1 MSNNEFKVPEL
12 PTKAKSPIP
21 LKETSDEVAPNGAQV
36 PKLPYKKPE
45 WSALPKKDYSMEIIK
60 NGVII
65 ETFNIPDSEE
75 FIVLGRLPLCN
86 VQMDHPSISRYHAVI
101 QFSNKGMPYLYDLGS
116 AHGTF
121 LNKNVLPPNQYI
133 PLHVG
138 DMIKFGQ
145 STRIYIFQGPNEE
158 EIKKSEEMY
167 EKYQEMKK
175 KKLEELNKKKEE
187 EEDDDDGI
195 SWGFGEDAKEETI
208 EKMEDIRADYKPN
221 ENAFYYKDPK
231 KALRNWLE
239 NRGSEMEFQIAE
251 ETHSHAKLYIAKV
264 VLPLED
270 SYGPVSVTGSGLKK
284 KDAEKE
290 AALNACIK
298 IDQYIGFKAPIREK
312 KNKHNSDDESDNDTF
327 YDRTGQVEK
336 KKKLLKQKKAHK
348 KEEVDTHESLIK
360 KSSII
365 DNQILEIQE
374 EIEEAKKQQL
384 ERSQP
389 KEEEDYDLDNYMNS
403 LNKSLN
409 KKKIRPIHVLNKELE
424 NLKKEKER
432 IIKLLR
438 ITRPNIDV
446 FTLMQQ
452 SNFNSKNEEDK
463 KDIIPINTSENHD
476 STVDEKKDINIKE
489 TSSDSNKEMLISN
502 KRGYDEISKISSSSE
517 NQENKKQKLENE
529 KDNNSDYNNN
539 EKNSNKNNNTEEKIS
554 KKEKKEKNKRK
565 FGPINK
571 ETSELL
577 DNQIKEDIIDWLPP
591 EQRDKEYNNMNAEYG
606 Y

>member
-1 MSNNEFKVPEL
+1 MNNNNEFKVPEL
-12 PTKAKSPIP
+12 PVKKAVSPAKEVNSPDIP
-21 LKETSDEVAPNGAQV
+21 EGAQV
-36 PKLPYKKPE
+36 PKLPYEKPE
-45 WSALPKKDYSMEIIK
+45 WSDIPKNNYSLEVIK

-65 ETFNIPDSEE
+65 ETLNVPKNEE
-75 FIVLGRLPLCN
+75 FIVLGRLPLCD

-101 QFSNKGMPYLYDLGS
+101 QFSDKGMPYIYDLGS

-121 LNKNVLPPNQYI
+121 LNKNVLPPNKYVA
-133 PLHVG
+133 LHVG

-175 KKLEELNKKKEE
+175 KKLEEVNKKKKEE
-187 EEDDDDGI
+187 DEEDEGI
-195 SWGFGEDAKEETI
+195 SWGFGEDAVEDTI
-208 EKMEDIRADYKPN
+208 EKMEDIRPDYKPN

-239 NRGSEMEFQIAE
+239 NRGTEMEFQIAE
-251 ETHSHAKLYIAKV
+251 ETHSHAKLYIAKII
-264 VLPLED
+264 LPIED
-270 SYGPVSVTGSGLKK
+270 SYGQVSVTGSGLKK

-298 IDQYIGFKAPIREK
+298 IDQYIGFKAPVKEK
-312 KNKHNSDDESDNDTF
+312 KNKHDSDDESDNDTF

-336 KKKLLKQKKAHK
+336 RKKLLQQKKSHK

-360 KSSII
+360 KSSDI
-365 DNQILEIQE
+365 DNQILELQQ
-374 EIEEAKKQQL
+374 EIEEAKKQEL
-384 ERSQP
+384 ERSQQ
-389 KEEEDYDLDNYMNS
+389 KQEEDIDLDNYMNS
-403 LNKSLN
+403 LNETLN
-409 KKKIRPIHVLNKELE
+409 KKKLRPLHILNKELE

-438 ITRPNIDV
+438 ITRPNFDI
-446 FTLMQQ
+446 FSIMQQ
-452 SNFNSKNEEDK
+452 NKSEESK
-463 KDIIPINTSENHD
+463 KDNNLEINKPKDNDSMINKKQETIVNEKEKIII
-476 STVDEKKDINIKE
+476 
-489 TSSDSNKEMLISN
+489 NKENN
-502 KRGYDEISKISSSSE
+502 KREYEETKDL
-517 NQENKKQKLENE
+517 NTQLNKKQKIIDNNSGYDKLLNEND
-529 KDNNSDYNNN
+529 KDNNND
-539 EKNSNKNNNTEEKIS
+539 NNTQKAEEPS
-554 KKEKKEKNKRK
+554 PKKEKKEKFRRK
-565 FGPINK
+565 FGAINK

-577 DNQIKEDIIDWLPP
+577 DNKINEDVVDWLPP

>member
-1 MSNNEFKVPEL
+1 MSSNEFKVPDL
-12 PTKAKSPIP
+12 PVKSPVPPKKEISGEIP
-21 LKETSDEVAPNGAQV
+21 PNGTEV

-65 ETFNIPDSEE
+65 DTFNIPDSEE
-75 FIVLGRLPLCN
+75 FIVLGRLPLCD

-101 QFSNKGMPYLYDLGS
+101 QFSNKGMPFLYDLGS

-158 EIKKSEEMY
+158 EIQKSEEMY

-175 KKLEELNKKKEE
+175 KKLDELNKKNVE
-187 EEDDDDGI
+187 EEDEGI
-195 SWGFGEDAKEETI
+195 SWGFGEDATEETI
-208 EKMEDIRADYKPN
+208 EKMEDIRSDYKPN

-264 VLPLED
+264 ILPLED

-298 IDQYIGFKAPIREK
+298 IDQYIGFKAPVREK
-312 KNKHNSDDESDNDTF
+312 KSKHNSDDESDNDTY

-336 KKKLLKQKKAHK
+336 KKKLLQQKKSHK
-348 KEEVDTHESLIK
+348 KEEVDTHETLIK
-360 KSSII
+360 KNSAI
-365 DNQILEIQE
+365 DEQILDIQK

-384 ERSQP
+384 ERNQH
-389 KEEEDYDLDNYMNS
+389 KEEDYDLDNYMNS
-403 LNKSLN
+403 LNESLN
-409 KKKIRPIHVLNKELE
+409 KKKIRPIHILNKELE

-438 ITRPNIDV
+438 ITRPNIDI
-446 FTLMQQ
+446 FSLMQQ
-452 SNFNSKNEEDK
+452 SKNESK
-463 KDIIPINTSENHD
+463 KEENLNVTQNHD
-476 STVDEKKDINIKE
+476 SSVSEKKVINENEKSSEKE
-489 TSSDSNKEMLISN
+489 SNEKSVNSN
-502 KRGYDEISKISSSSE
+502 KREYSEINEVSTSSE
-517 NQENKKQKLENE
+517 VQENKKQKVEKGENNDINDIDDD
-529 KDNNSDYNNN
+529 KTKDKNISNNDNNI
-539 EKNSNKNNNTEEKIS
+539 EKITQ
-554 KKEKKEKNKRK
+554 KKEKKEKFKRK
-565 FGPINK
+565 FGVVNK

-577 DNQIKEDIIDWLPP
+577 DNKIKEDIIDWLPP